1 MTAAHAKVTQEKKV
15 YKEKE
20 GEDAQ
25 ATVGELD
32 LEEPG

>member
-1 MTAAHAKVTQEKKV
+1 MTAAHAKVTQGKKV
-15 YKEKE
+15 YKEK
-20 GEDAQ
+20 EDAQ